1 MTLRARLAL
10 FIAVT
15 IALALLTQGVFG
27 YLSFQRLLLSNLDR
41 DLGAYIG
48 RLLVDLRFGP
58 GRDDGPLGRGSRGL
72 RTLEGYVARARL
84 VQNGMVLRTWGGFP
98 SSVPLAE
105 PPLAAPGPSRQ
116 VEIHSYLSWRVASL
130 RLGPS
135 TYLQAAIQSQ
145 QVETS
150 LANYRSTVVFTAL
163 LVSLLGAVAA
173 FLLSGPALR
182 PLRHLLEATA
192 QVAHSGDLSLRV
204 PEAGGGELRQL
215 SHTFNEMMERLS
227 AFLRRETEFTR
238 NAAHELRTPLAAMRL
253 QLGSYASG
261 QATPE
266 ETLAGVGEEVERMTR
281 LSEALL
287 TLAREGRS
295 QRVGFDLAELVREM
309 ARGSGATYTGPE
321 HLELAGDPLL
331 LRQALGNLLSNA
343 RKYASGAE
351 LQVELEIQ
359 GPGLWAGKG
368 NVESGES
375 RVESQ
380 TAPKRLAP
388 LSQPPDYAVL
398 SITDNG
404 PGMSPEV
411 LRRAAE
417 PFYRAPGNRTPGS
430 GLGLSVV
437 ARVAEVHG
445 GRLELKT
452 NLPHGLRAEVWL
464 AR

>member
-15 IALALLTQGVFG
+15 IALALLAQGVFG

-41 DLGAYIG
+41 DLGGYVG
-48 RLLVDLRFGP
+48 RLLADLRFGTGP
-58 GRDDGPLGRGSRGL
+58 DGDDGLLGRGGRGP

-84 VQNGMVLRTWGGFP
+84 VQNGTVLRTWGEFP
-98 SSVPLAE
+98 SAVPLAE
-105 PPLAAPGPSRQ
+105 PAPLAPGPSRP
-116 VEIHSYLSWRVASL
+116 VEIRSYSSWRVASL

-173 FLLSGPALR
+173 FLLSGPVLR
-182 PLRHLLEATA
+182 PLRHLLETTA
-192 QVAHSGDLSLRV
+192 RVAHSGDLSLRV

-238 NAAHELRTPLAAMRL
+238 NAAHELRTPLAAVRL

-266 ETLAGVGEEVERMTR
+266 ETLAVVGEEVERMTR

-295 QRVGFDLAELVREM
+295 QRVGFDLAELAREM
-309 ARGSGATYTGPE
+309 AGGAGATYAGPE
-321 HLELAGDPLL
+321 HLELTGDPLL
-331 LRQALGNLLSNA
+331 LRQALGNLLDNA
-343 RKYASGAE
+343 RKYAPGAE
-351 LQVELEIQ
+351 VRVELEIQ
-359 GPGLWAGKG
+359 GSGKG
-368 NVESGES
+368 KVKGREAW
-375 RVESQ
+375 VESQ
-380 TAPKRLAP
+380 TAPNPSTL
-388 LSQPPDYAVL
+388 LSRPPDYAVL
-398 SITDNG
+398 SVTDNG
-404 PGMSPEV
+404 LGMSPEA

-437 ARVAEVHG
+437 ARVAEAHG

-452 NLPHGLRAEVWL
+452 NPPHGLRVEVWL